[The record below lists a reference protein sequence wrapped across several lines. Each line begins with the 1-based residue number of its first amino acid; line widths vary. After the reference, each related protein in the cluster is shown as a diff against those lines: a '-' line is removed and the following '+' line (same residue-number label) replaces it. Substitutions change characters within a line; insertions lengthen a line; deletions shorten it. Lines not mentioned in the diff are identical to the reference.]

1 MCCSQPQALRLNLS
15 CTKSVQPTGM
25 WPAHQVTLPPTPCL
39 SFPLSIQPLSTV
51 GKGKNVRGH
60 RHFRCTA
67 PTHSL
72 EDTLRHV
79 APPDCCCL
87 LTRTSSGNMCV
98 WGTSADGTR
107 KTMMAGC
114 HRSVGLRG
122 MHSVCRPIVAS
133 SMDFRH
139 GQGVGLGE
147 DRVHR
152 AHDNTHSHTYN
163 NSAHQAT
170 HNTATVAGP
179 ACMHSQ
185 MQVPAGLLCFV
196 AMRGTASNTTSCA
209 KNQNE
214 EKKATSAAALPGSR
228 HAQWRN
234 ILLHQAR
241 CPGSAKRQQHQGV
254 CVCARIHHCCQ
265 CSLAQAA
272 VRGLN
277 SSRPSNTHACLGPFQ
292 ASCRLNQA
300 AAMPI

>member
-72 EDTLRHV
+72 EDTLWHV
-79 APPDCCCL
+79 ARPDCCCL

-98 WGTSADGTR
+98 WGASADGTR

-122 MHSVCRPIVAS
+122 MHSGLQAHCCIK
-133 SMDFRH
+133 H
-139 GQGVGLGE
+139 GLQAWTGCGSRRGQS
-147 DRVHR
+147 
-152 AHDNTHSHTYN
+152 AQSADNTHSHTYN

-179 ACMHSQ
+179 A
-185 MQVPAGLLCFV
+185 
-196 AMRGTASNTTSCA
+196 
-209 KNQNE
+209 
-214 EKKATSAAALPGSR
+214 
-228 HAQWRN
+228 
-234 ILLHQAR
+234 
-241 CPGSAKRQQHQGV
+241 
-254 CVCARIHHCCQ
+254 
-265 CSLAQAA
+265 
-272 VRGLN
+272 
-277 SSRPSNTHACLGPFQ
+277 
-292 ASCRLNQA
+292 
-300 AAMPI
+300 